1 VSQLSSKKVR
11 GEMKLRWMKYLTR
24 QVEAL
29 VKVAKVAETLNNIGN
44 KTATEIDLAA

>member
-1 VSQLSSKKVR
+1 
-11 GEMKLRWMKYLTR
+11 
-24 QVEAL
+24 L